1 MSSAPRNCI
10 VVLLDSLNRHLVGA
24 YGGREFSTPN
34 LDRFAA
40 RAVRFDNHYVGGIPC
55 MPARHDILVG
65 TLDFLW
71 RPWGSIEA
79 WERPITVALREVGV
93 TSMLIADHP
102 HLFEIGG
109 ENYHCEFSAWEYQ
122 RGSES
127 DHWKTRRDESWIG
140 APNSNLTDW
149 IREMLEVRADFVH
162 PYDRS
167 RGWFVDES
175 DFPGPRTMSAA
186 AAWIDDHSRHHD
198 RFFLFVDEFD
208 PHEPFDTPEPWASR
222 YDDEWD
228 VAKDGPRLVWPPYAT
243 DVVANGYLS
252 EREAAQTRAN
262 YGSKLSMIDHW
273 FGKVLDAIDR
283 QRLWDDTAII
293 VCTDHGLFLGE
304 RDIWGKP
311 SLPFFEPFGHTP
323 LLVSWPGVQPGL
335 CGALTTNVDIHAT
348 VRDIFDAPSHAYRLH
363 GQSLRQLLDGSS
375 TAIRE
380 YALMGIWGCEVQIT
394 DGRYKYVRA
403 PNAENRPLSMWSNR
417 WSSITP
423 YNSEVARLPNPD
435 RRAFLDYMP
444 ATDCPVIRQP
454 YDSNDR
460 TSLFAA
466 ARQNR
471 ESLLYDIANDPD
483 ERENRAGEGIE
494 RQLAEMLRAALV
506 ELDAPDDQLKRL
518 AL

>member
-1 MSSAPRNCI
+1 VSAKPRNCV
-10 VVLLDSLNRHLVGA
+10 VVLLDSLNRHLIGP
-24 YGGREFSTPN
+24 YGGVEFATPN

-40 RAVRFDNHYVGGIPC
+40 RSVRFDRHYVGGIPC

-71 RPWGSIEA
+71 RPWGSIEV
-79 WERPITVALREVGV
+79 WERPVTVALREAGV
-93 TSMLIADHP
+93 TSVLVADHP

-109 ENYHCEFSAWEYQ
+109 ENYHCEFTAWEYL
-122 RGSES
+122 RGAES
-127 DHWKTRRDESWIG
+127 DHWKTRRDDSWVG

-149 IREMLEVRADFVH
+149 IREMLEIRADFVH

-186 AAWIDDHSRHHD
+186 ARWIDDHARHHD

-208 PHEPFDTPEPWASR
+208 PHEPFDTPEPWASL
-222 YDDEWD
+222 YDQEWD
-228 VAKDGPRLVWPPYAT
+228 VGQDGPRLVWPPYAT
-243 DVVANGYLS
+243 DVVANGYLT
-252 EREAAQTRAN
+252 ERQAAQTRAN

-283 QRLWDDTAII
+283 QQLWDDTAII

-311 SLPFFEPFGHTP
+311 SLPFYEPFGHTP
-323 LLVSWPGVQPGL
+323 LLVAWPGVQPGTRS
-335 CGALTTNVDIHAT
+335 ALTTNVDIHAT
-348 VRDIFDAPSHAYRLH
+348 VRDIFGAPAHAYRLH
-363 GQSLRQLLDGSS
+363 GRSIAPLLDGSA
-375 TAIRE
+375 TAIRDC
-380 YALMGIWGCEVQIT
+380 AVMGIWGCEVQIT
-394 DGRYKYVRA
+394 DGRHKYVRA

-454 YDSNDR
+454 YAVGDR
-460 TSLFAA
+460 TSMFAA

-471 ESLLYDIANDPD
+471 DSLLYDVDNDPE
-483 ERENRAGEGIE
+483 ERENRSGEPIE
-494 RQLAEMLRAALV
+494 KQLAEMLRAALI
-506 ELDAPDDQLKRL
+506 ELGAPDEQLERL
-518 AL
+518 GL